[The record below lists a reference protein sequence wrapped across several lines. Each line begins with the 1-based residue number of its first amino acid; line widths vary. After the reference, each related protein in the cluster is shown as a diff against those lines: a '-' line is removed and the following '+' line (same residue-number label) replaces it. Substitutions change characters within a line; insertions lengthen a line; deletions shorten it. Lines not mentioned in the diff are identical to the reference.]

1 MRVRFLIVLLLLS
14 ISAMAQQLP
23 TGMVY
28 GKVID
33 EQGHPIEMAN
43 VVVPE
48 LLAGYTT
55 NSRGYYELT
64 LLSDTTWTIHFSF
77 VGYEQKQATVRLKSG
92 ERRKLDMV
100 LHSTATVLPDAV
112 ISDRAT
118 DASSLTRLDA
128 KQATLL
134 PTMGGGIETL
144 IKTLP
149 GVVSNNEL
157 SSQYRVRG
165 GNFDENLIYVNG
177 IEIYRPFLVGSGQQE
192 GLSFVNSRLVNNIEF
207 SAGGFA
213 AEYGDKMSSVLDV
226 TYKTPREFGASLS
239 LSLLGAEAHVE
250 GATKNEKF
258 SYLVGARYK
267 NTALALGMMDTKGDY
282 RPNFTDAQ
290 ALFNYKF
297 NAKWDLSFL
306 GYYSKNRYMLIPQN
320 AQVNFGT
327 IDLPLQLNVYFDGQ
341 EVDDYAT
348 GLGALTLSFKPNNN
362 LDLKLIAT
370 AYSAYETERYD
381 IQEQYNFGVRN
392 TSFGSE
398 SFGEVIENH
407 EVGTLTKHARNA
419 FYAQVYNID
428 HKGMYAMDNNL
439 LKWGIRFQHQN
450 IDDVVNEWQ
459 IMDSAGYILPHA
471 PDVIG
476 GYPDVLPEIGTDF
489 MHRSNNILSV
499 NNIDGFV
506 QNSWTIPYRDKGE
519 FVITGGVR
527 ANYWGY
533 NKKVYVSPRAGIAYK
548 PSESKREVVYRLSGG
563 VYNQTPFY
571 REIRNR
577 DGTLFKDA
585 KAQQSYQVVA
595 GNDFKFRAWERPF
608 ILTTELYFKYFTHVV
623 PYDVDNVRIR
633 YYADQ
638 SAKAYTTGIDIKVN
652 GEFVKGIDSW
662 ASLSFMRAREDIRG
676 DYYLLA
682 AELDPQVSHDYHRL
696 NGGPAQGALRR
707 PSKGKRLSFYNHSDS
722 KVTDTIPLGWH
733 SRPSDQLVN
742 FSLFFQDYIPF
753 APTWRVNMTLTFG
766 TGLPISD
773 NNSAFYSTSG
783 RYKPYR
789 RVDIGFSKQLISEAS
804 SFSKKNPL
812 RYVRNMYLSVDVFN
826 LLNISNVISYNWVK
840 YIDNNYY
847 GAPNY
852 LTPRYVNVKLVMEF

>member
-459 IMDSAGYILPHA
+459 IMDSAGYILPHV

>member
-1 MRVRFLIVLLLLS
+1 MRAKFILIAFLFASLFVS
-14 ISAMAQQLP
+14 AQQLP
-23 TGMVY
+23 TATVY

-48 LLAGYTT
+48 LLVGYTT
-55 NSRGYYELT
+55 NSRGYYELS
-64 LLSDTTWTIHFSF
+64 LLSDSTWTIHFSF
-77 VGYEQKQATVRLKSG
+77 IGYEQNKATVRLKKG
-92 ERRKLDMV
+92 EKRKLDMV

-112 ISDRAT
+112 ISDRGT
-118 DASSLTRLDA
+118 EASSLTRLDA
-128 KQATLL
+128 KQATML
-134 PTMGGGIETL
+134 PTMGGGVETL

-165 GNFDENLIYVNG
+165 GNLDENLIYVNG

-192 GLSFVNSRLVNNIEF
+192 GLSFVNSQLVNNIEF

-226 TYKTPREFGASLS
+226 SYKTPKEMAGSLS

-267 NTALALGMMDTKGDY
+267 NTALALGMMNTKGDY
-282 RPNFTDAQ
+282 KPNFTDAQ
-290 ALFNYKF
+290 ALFNYHF
-297 NAKWDLSFL
+297 NDKWSLSLL

-341 EVDDYAT
+341 EIDDYAT
-348 GLGALTLSFKPNNN
+348 GLGAMTLSYKPNKDLN
-362 LDLKLIAT
+362 LKWIAS
-370 AYSAYETERYD
+370 AYSAYETETFD
-381 IQEQYNFGVRN
+381 IREQYFFGIRN
-392 TSFGSE
+392 TSFGSDD
-398 SFGEVIENH
+398 FGEVIENH
-407 EVGTLTKHARNA
+407 EVGTLTKHARNG

-428 HKGMYAMDNNL
+428 HKGLYAFDNKL
-439 LKWGIRFQHQN
+439 LKWGFRFQHQD

-459 IMDSAGYILPHA
+459 MMDSAGYSLPHV
-471 PDVIG
+471 PDIIG
-476 GYPDVLPEIGTDF
+476 GYPDVLPEIGMDF
-489 MHRSNNILSV
+489 VHKSNNVLSV
-499 NNIDGFV
+499 NNLDGFV
-506 QNSWTIPYRDKGE
+506 QNSWTIPYKDKGE
-519 FVITGGVR
+519 FVITGGLR

-533 NKKVYVSPRAGIAYK
+533 NKKVYVSPRAGVAYK
-548 PSESKREVVYRLSGG
+548 PENEKRETVYRLSGG

-577 DGTLFKDA
+577 DGSLFKDA
-585 KAQQSYQVVA
+585 QAQRSYQIVA
-595 GNDFKFRAWERPF
+595 GNDFKFHLWNRPF
-608 ILTTELYFKYFTHVV
+608 ILTTEAYFKWFTHVI
-623 PYDVDNVRIR
+623 PYDIDNVRIR

-638 SAKAYTTGIDIKVN
+638 SARAYATGLDLKIN
-652 GEFVKGIDSW
+652 GEFVKGVDSW

-676 DYYLLA
+676 DYYLINA
-682 AELDPQVSHDYHRL
+682 DSIRL
-696 NGGPAQGALRR
+696 P
-707 PSKGKRLSFYNHSDS
+707 FYNHTDAQ
-722 KVTDTIPLGWH
+722 VADTIWLGWH
-733 SRPSDQLVN
+733 ARPSNQLVN

-766 TGLPISD
+766 VGLPYNSD
-773 NNSAFYSTSG
+773 NSDFYEPSG
-783 RYKPYR
+783 RYPAYR

-804 SFSKKNPL
+804 SFRKGNPL
-812 RYVRNMYLSVDVFN
+812 RYVKNMFISVDVFN
-826 LLNISNVISYNWVK
+826 LLNIPNTISYTWVK
-840 YIDNNYY
+840 YIDNCYY
-847 GAPNY
+847 GVNNY
-852 LTPRYVNVKLVMEF
+852 LTPRYINVKLVMEF